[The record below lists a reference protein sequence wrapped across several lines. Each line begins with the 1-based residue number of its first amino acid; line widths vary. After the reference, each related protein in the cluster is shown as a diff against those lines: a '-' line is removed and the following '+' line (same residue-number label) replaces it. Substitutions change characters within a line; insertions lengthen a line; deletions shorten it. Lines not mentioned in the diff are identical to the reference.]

1 MVPIDPRALLRFIL
15 LVAGALALFRGNVE
29 VGIILIAFGVVLGIM
44 NRAAPSAR
52 QGDGDDTDTQTPIEL
67 TDEQL
72 TEVIKALDA
81 GNKVEAVKLVHQYS
95 GAGLK
100 ASKDYVDAVAGE

>member
-44 NRAAPSAR
+44 NRASPNIGGTER
-52 QGDGDDTDTQTPIEL
+52 GDLVEKKPIEL